1 MADQVGYGKTAI
13 TLGLVDSAPKPPS
26 QTPHHQGGKPS
37 RQTSRPSLM
46 QPNEHSTQP
55 SIEHVNSKEWMK
67 HLSLRESRRPR
78 RLLQSSARQLLH
90 MRPLVLLSQLMLLS
104 PLLNLGHLVPRL
116 LLLMPLLGCVL
127 QLFHLEVGVGL
138 LCNS

>member
-1 MADQVGYGKTAI
+1 
-13 TLGLVDSAPKPPS
+13 
-26 QTPHHQGGKPS
+26 
-37 RQTSRPSLM
+37 M

-55 SIEHVNSKEWMK
+55 SIEHRNWQEWMK
-67 HLSLRESRRPR
+67 HLSLRESKRPR

-127 QLFHLEVGVGL
+127 QLFHLAVGGGL